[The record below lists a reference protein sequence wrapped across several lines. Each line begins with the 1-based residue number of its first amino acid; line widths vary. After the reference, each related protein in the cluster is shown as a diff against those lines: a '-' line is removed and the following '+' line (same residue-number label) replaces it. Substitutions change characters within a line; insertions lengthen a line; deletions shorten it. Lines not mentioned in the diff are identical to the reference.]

1 MVVGIVV
8 VSLMVVVVSF
18 NVVVVLGSIV
28 VVVSL
33 TVVVGSMVVVVG
45 IVVSTV
51 LVVVVGMVVVVAIDV
66 VVDVDVLVDVLI
78 DVVVDRVVIGSGEVG
93 VVGIFVPLD
102 GILLFGTAVIIPVM
116 LLPIPSKKLTT
127 PPIKSLI
134 VFNIPFFGHVCTE
147 PPKD

>member
-1 MVVGIVV
+1 
-8 VSLMVVVVSF
+8 MVVVVSF
-18 NVVVVLGSIV
+18 TVVVVLGSIV

-51 LVVVVGMVVVVAIDV
+51 LVVVVEVLVVGMVVVVAIDV
-66 VVDVDVLVDVLI
+66 VVDVEVLV

-102 GILLFGTAVIIPVM
+102 GILPFGTAVIIPVM